1 MPINPNDPNSVPG
14 NPEGLAEAIA
24 AIPAVGG
31 DDLSVE
37 NKVRCTIVHTLTRYQ
52 PPECEATA
60 IKLQQIWLDRHNNV
74 TTKQQMTERLDAL
87 VAGDITTWI
96 TDPIAKH
103 FFDEAVSAMRGM
115 E

>member
-1 MPINPNDPNSVPG
+1 MPINPNDPHQVAG

-24 AIPAVGG
+24 AIPAVGN

-37 NKVRCTIVHTLTRYQ
+37 NKVRCTIVHALPRYQ
-52 PPECEATA
+52 APECAETA
-60 IKLQQIWLDRHNNV
+60 MKLQQIWLDRHNNV
-74 TTKQQMTERLDAL
+74 TTKPQMLEQLDAL

-96 TDPIAKH
+96 TDPITKH
-103 FFDEAVSAMRGM
+103 FVDEAVAAMRGM

>member
-1 MPINPNDPNSVPG
+1 MPINPNDPNSVAG

-24 AIPAVGG
+24 AMPQVGG
-31 DDLSVE
+31 DQLSVE

-60 IKLQQIWLDRHNNV
+60 VKLQQIWLDRHNNV

-96 TDPIAKH
+96 TDPITKH